1 MAHFF
6 IDRPIFA
13 WVIAIVI
20 MLGGLMAI
28 HTLPV
33 SQYPTIAPPTISIS
47 ASYPG
52 ASAETVENTITK
64 IIEQNMVGLDGYMYM
79 SSTSDSYGMARTQ
92 ITFEPGTNP
101 DVAQMQV
108 QNKLQQC
115 QSQLPATVQQN
126 GIDTRK
132 LKQAL
137 MDSVG
142 ANEMEFQY
150 DPDDF
155 RLQPTIKANSP
166 EIQQRL
172 EYCKKYLS
180 QEIKLNTFKGPYTIP
195 PKEMNKF
202 IEADAQGNR
211 VIKKK
216 KLKKYVKKLRENFSV
231 SGGEH
236 DLDLVGGHVHVS
248 GGNYGVY
255 VDTSAEYK
263 QLKKDFA
270 AGTNVTRDLR
280 YEGGRT
286 PAGGNDIGNSYVEI
300 DISRQKL
307 WCVVNGKTVVKS
319 DVVTGNEAEGY
330 GTPTGLY
337 VIAYKVSPCTLRG
350 ENADGSKYESKV
362 SYWMPFNGGIGC
374 HDATWRGSFGGSIYR
389 YSGSHGCVNMPY
401 SKAEELYY
409 NVDAGMPVVVHN

>member
-1 MAHFF
+1 
-6 IDRPIFA
+6 
-13 WVIAIVI
+13 
-20 MLGGLMAI
+20 
-28 HTLPV
+28 
-33 SQYPTIAPPTISIS
+33 ISKCL
-47 ASYPG
+47 YPG
-52 ASAETVENTITK
+52 FPKKFTRLFDKDQREYKIDLKPINQDKNFNKQFAALDIVKHAKGTEETKNAYVDLTTHDFNVVSE
-64 IIEQNMVGLDGYMYM
+64 V
-79 SSTSDSYGMARTQ
+79 YG
-92 ITFEPGTNP
+92 
-101 DVAQMQV
+101 
-108 QNKLQQC
+108 
-115 QSQLPATVQQN
+115 N

-231 SGGEH
+231 SGGEY

-270 AGTNVTRDLR
+270 AGTNVTRDLL